1 MQNFV
6 GWRCKSHGDVVAKT
20 IESFIRAHS
29 DLKWKWWTMDSE
41 RIGQLTLEGGRMR
54 LEDVYP
60 RESKTSVWPSKL
72 AA

>member
-1 MQNFV
+1 
-6 GWRCKSHGDVVAKT
+6 
-20 IESFIRAHS
+20 
-29 DLKWKWWTMDSE
+29 MDSE